1 MELQR
6 PAGLLTVRDIA
17 RLGNDGHA
25 QRRAFG
31 RGHAVRLKRG
41 AYFDSREWAAL
52 DPRSRHLARMYA
64 ITESHRDPIF
74 GFESAACAHGLST
87 LENWPDVVHV
97 VADRASGGRSEP
109 GIQRHCV
116 GIDDED
122 IMVIGG
128 LAVTRPLR
136 TLVDLARSRSFAE
149 AVVSIDSAL
158 RADHVSAEELAD
170 ASARICHRRGAA
182 AVRHAFAF
190 GDGMADS
197 AGESLSR
204 VLISQLGFPKPE
216 LQVPYRRWGGGA
228 DVVDFAWP
236 KFRLIGEF
244 DDRGKYLKEEYLRGK
259 TPGDA
264 VYEEKRREDRL
275 RASGNGVSRWGW
287 TELRDPNALRY
298 SLLAAGLPIVR

>member
-6 PAGLLTVRDIA
+6 PAGLLTVRDLA

-41 AYFDSREWAAL
+41 AYFDAREWAAL
-52 DPRSRHLARMYA
+52 DPRTRHLARMHA
-64 ITESHRDPIF
+64 INESHRDPIF
-74 GFESAACAHGLST
+74 GFESAACVHDFST

-97 VADRASGGRSEP
+97 VAGRASGGRSEP

-116 GIDDED
+116 GIDEED
-122 IMVIGG
+122 TMVVGG
-128 LAVTRPLR
+128 LTVSRPLR
-136 TLVDLARSRSFAE
+136 TLMDLARSRSFAE
-149 AVVSIDSAL
+149 TVVSIDSAL
-158 RADHVSAEELAD
+158 RTNLVSEEELAD
-170 ASARICHRRGAA
+170 ASTRNRRRRGAA
-182 AVRHAFAF
+182 AIRHAFAL
-190 GDGMADS
+190 GVPLADN

-216 LQVPYRRWGGGA
+216 LQVPYRRPDGGA

-244 DDRGKYLKEEYLRGK
+244 DGRGKYLKEEYLRGK
-259 TPGDA
+259 TSGDA
-264 VYEEKRREDRL
+264 VYSEKRREDRL
-275 RASGNGVSRWGW
+275 RALGNGMSRWGW

>member
-6 PAGLLTVRDIA
+6 PAGLLTVRDLA
-17 RLGNDGHA
+17 RLGNDGHD

-41 AYFDSREWAAL
+41 AYFDARQWAAL
-52 DPRSRHLARMYA
+52 DPRTRHLARMHA

-74 GFESAACAHGLST
+74 GFESAACAHGFST

-97 VADRASGGRSEP
+97 VANRASGGRSEP

-122 IMVIGG
+122 IMDIGG
-128 LAVTRPLR
+128 LTVTRPLR

-158 RADHVSAEELAD
+158 RVDHVSREELAD
-170 ASARICHRRGAA
+170 ASARNRHRRGAA
-182 AVRHAFAF
+182 AIRHAFAF
-190 GDGMADS
+190 GDGMADN

-204 VLISQLGFPKPE
+204 VLISQLGFPRPE
-216 LQVPYRRWGGGA
+216 LQVPYRRPDGGA
-228 DVVDFAWP
+228 DIVDFAWP
-236 KFRLIGEF
+236 KFRLLGEF
-244 DDRGKYLKEEYLRGK
+244 DGRGKYLKEAYLRGR

-264 VYEEKRREDRL
+264 VYDEKRREDRL
-275 RASGNGVSRWGW
+275 RTLGNRMSRWGW
-287 TELRDPNALRY
+287 TELRDSNALR
-298 SLLAAGLPIVR
+298 SILLAAGLPIVR

>member
-1 MELQR
+1 MELRR
-6 PAGLLTVRDIA
+6 PAGLLTVRDLA
-17 RLGNDGHA
+17 RLGNDGHH

-41 AYFDSREWAAL
+41 AYFDAREWAAL
-52 DPRSRHLARMYA
+52 DQRSRHLARMYA
-64 ITESHRDPIF
+64 IKESHRDPIF
-74 GFESAACAHGLST
+74 GFESAACAHGFST
-87 LENWPDVVHV
+87 LENWPDTVHV

-116 GIDDED
+116 GIDEED
-122 IMVIGG
+122 VMVIGG
-128 LAVTRPLR
+128 LSVTRPLR
-136 TLVDLARSRSFAE
+136 TLVDLARSGSFAD
-149 AVVSIDSAL
+149 AVVSVDSAL
-158 RADHVSAEELAD
+158 RANHVCEEELAD
-170 ASARICHRRGAA
+170 SSARIRYGRGAA
-182 AVRHAFAF
+182 SMRHAFAF
-190 GDGMADS
+190 GNRMADN

-204 VLISQLGFPKPE
+204 VLISQLGFPTPE
-216 LQVPYRRWGGGA
+216 LQVPYRRSGGGA

-244 DDRGKYLKEEYLRGK
+244 DGRGKYLKEEYLRGR

-275 RASGNGVSRWGW
+275 RASGNGMARWGW

>member
-6 PAGLLTVRDIA
+6 PAGLVTVRDLA
-17 RLGNDGHA
+17 RLGIDGHP

-41 AYFDSREWAAL
+41 AYFDAAEWAAL
-52 DPRSRHLARMYA
+52 DPRTRHLARMHA
-64 ITESHRDPIF
+64 INESHRDPIF

-87 LENWPDVVHV
+87 LGSWPDVVHV

-122 IMVIGG
+122 IMVVGG
-128 LAVTRPLR
+128 LAVTRALR

-158 RADHVSAEELAD
+158 RSNQVSEEELAD
-170 ASARICHRRGAA
+170 ASARNHQRRGAA
-182 AVRHAFAF
+182 AVRRAFAF
-190 GDGMADS
+190 GDRLADN

-204 VLISQLGFPKPE
+204 VLINQLGFPKPE
-216 LQVPYRRWGGGA
+216 LQVPYRRSYGGA

-244 DDRGKYLKEEYLRGK
+244 DGRGKYLKDEYLRGK

-264 VYEEKRREDRL
+264 VYDEKRREDRL
-275 RASGNGVSRWGW
+275 RALGNGVTRWGW
-287 TELRDPNALRY
+287 TELRDPNTLRY